1 MAFVSPEYVKQMQL
15 QHNAPHWRVTDR
27 TKKLVINR
35 NESSTLNTSIDQLQ
49 ETLTNCV
56 GDYVCVTLYTI
67 KPEHLETGSKRG
79 LTFDL
84 MVKLN
89 DPYINGNKSGS
100 GSGGSGSGGPT
111 FQDMLNLHARIQQY
125 EIEKIKAEY
134 EYNTEKKE
142 SAIDKLIGKLAEGDH
157 INTLVSI
164 LMAKVNQPKQQIS
177 SPDQI
182 SGTSNIKATLS
193 KLQQI
198 DPDVENTLAAMANYL
213 EKNPSVLPQIKSII
227 GA

>member
-1 MAFVSPEYVKQMQL
+1 MQL

-35 NESSTLNTSIDQLQ
+35 NESATLNTSIDQLQ

-89 DPYINGNKSGS
+89 DPYINGNNKSGS
-100 GSGGSGSGGPT
+100 GSSGSGPS

-125 EIEKIKAEY
+125 EIDKIKAEY
-134 EYNTEKKE
+134 EYNTDKKE
-142 SAIDKLIGKLAEGDH
+142 SAIDKLIGKLADSDAL
-157 INTLVSI
+157 NTLITI
-164 LMAKVNQPKQQIS
+164 LMTKVNKPKNVIS

-182 SGTSNIKATLS
+182 SGTSNLNQTIS
-193 KLQQI
+193 KLQSI

>member
-35 NESSTLNTSIDQLQ
+35 NESAVLNVSIDQLQ

-89 DPYINGNKSGS
+89 DAFINGPAKGSSIGS
-100 GSGGSGSGGPT
+100 GSPSFT
-111 FQDMLNLHARIQQY
+111 DMLNLHARIQQM
-125 EIEKIKAEY
+125 EIEKIKNEY
-134 EYNTEKKE
+134 ESQMAVKE
-142 SAIDKLIGKLAEGDH
+142 TAIEKLINKLADGDH
-157 INTLVSI
+157 LNTLISL
-164 LMAKVNQPKQQIS
+164 LMAKVGTKKHISQPES
-177 SPDQI
+177 I
-182 SGTSNIKATLS
+182 SGATGSGLNETLT
-193 KLQQI
+193 KLKSI
-198 DPDVENTLAAMANYL
+198 DPEVENTLAAMANYL
-213 EKNPSVLPQIKSII
+213 EKNPNVLPQIKSII

>member
-35 NESSTLNTSIDQLQ
+35 NESAVLNVSIDQLQ

-89 DPYINGNKSGS
+89 DPFINGPTKGSSTGSGS
-100 GSGGSGSGGPT
+100 GSPSFT
-111 FQDMLNLHARIQQY
+111 DMLNLHARIQQM
-125 EIEKIKAEY
+125 EIEKIKNEY
-134 EYNTEKKE
+134 ESQMAVKE
-142 SAIDKLIGKLAEGDH
+142 TAIEKLINKLADGDH
-157 INTLVSI
+157 LNTLISL
-164 LMAKVNQPKQQIS
+164 LMAKVGTKKHISQPES
-177 SPDQI
+177 I
-182 SGTSNIKATLS
+182 SGATGSGLNETLT
-193 KLQQI
+193 KLKSI
-198 DPDVENTLAAMANYL
+198 DPEVENTLAAMANYL
-213 EKNPSVLPQIKSII
+213 EKNPNVLPQIKSII

>member
-35 NESSTLNTSIDQLQ
+35 NESAVLNVSIDQLQ
-49 ETLTNCV
+49 ETLNNCV

-89 DPYINGNKSGS
+89 DPYINGPQKSS
-100 GSGGSGSGGPT
+100 GSGGSGPT

-125 EIEKIKAEY
+125 EIDKIRAEY

-142 SAIDKLIGKLAEGDH
+142 SAIDKLIGKLADGDH
-157 INTLVSI
+157 LNTLI
-164 LMAKVNQPKQQIS
+164 TLLMAKVSKPKNHIGQ
-177 SPDQI
+177 PDQVFAP
-182 SGTSNIKATLS
+182 SGLNQTIN

-213 EKNPSVLPQIKSII
+213 EKNPSVLPQIKAII

>member
-35 NESSTLNTSIDQLQ
+35 NESAVLNVSIDQLQ
-49 ETLTNCV
+49 ETLNNCV

-89 DPYINGNKSGS
+89 DPYINGPQKSSGS
-100 GSGGSGSGGPT
+100 GSGPS

-125 EIEKIKAEY
+125 EIEKIRAEY

-142 SAIDKLIGKLAEGDH
+142 SAIDKLIGKLADSDH
-157 INTLVSI
+157 LNTLITLLMTKVSKPKHHI
-164 LMAKVNQPKQQIS
+164 SQPEN
-177 SPDQI
+177 I
-182 SGTSNIKATLS
+182 SGPSGLNQTIS

-213 EKNPSVLPQIKSII
+213 EKNPGVLPQIKSII

>member
-35 NESSTLNTSIDQLQ
+35 NESATLNTSIDQLQ

-89 DPYINGNKSGS
+89 DPYINGNNKSGS
-100 GSGGSGSGGPT
+100 GSSGSGPS

-125 EIEKIKAEY
+125 EIDKIKAEY
-134 EYNTEKKE
+134 EYNTDKKE
-142 SAIDKLIGKLAEGDH
+142 SAIDKLIGKLADSDAL
-157 INTLVSI
+157 NTLITI
-164 LMAKVNQPKQQIS
+164 LMTKVNKPKNVIS

-182 SGTSNIKATLS
+182 SGTSNLNQTIS
-193 KLQQI
+193 KLQSI